1 MLYKV
6 TNYPED
12 IQELIDN
19 IEKEIKIQVI
29 KVKRWNLPI
38 NKYKIDLE
46 ITKEAEVTIIEE
58 FILKI
63 ALMYKGRYISINLI
77 KEILNLDEV
86 FIIDSIKN
94 LLYAKSVET
103 NNSKEIKITEIGER
117 QLKDGKGL
125 FSNKKKSVE
134 LFIQPNFKLFYSN
147 INHKVSNRNMLNLNC
162 EYEICDEIISCS
174 NEFTKSII
182 KIVNNRDEVLINEL
196 RNEYISK
203 INKIS
208 ILDRD
213 IAGEYIE
220 FWIYD
225 ILEDR
230 LYCRVWDMNSKVYVK
245 ELSDYITNNKPLNKE
260 DFDLDLPME
269 FKDIDYD
276 KRMEVSIYENK
287 FKENIKS
294 KNKEF
299 DQYVRLIRGSKIKE
313 EFNKCLQVAE
323 KYLYIQSPWISEQ
336 VVDEDMI
343 NSFKKLVKRGCRIF
357 ISWGIS
363 RNFYSEDRKPSE
375 RLINRLKNIKSNDG
389 TPGLFIYWI
398 GNHHNKEIIVDDKM
412 HLSGSFNW
420 LSYRGDYLP
429 RGESV
434 YISKDIKLIKEAKIY
449 LEEQIFNRICENIEN
464 MDYYEDI
471 NALINLQMFRD
482 DVTNFIL
489 DQINLLISNK
499 SDSSTEKIF
508 KIVSVYLNN
517 RVYDEVLIRG
527 INELI
532 IRKKYLNN
540 IYLIINEL
548 KVDNYDMYIRLFKKY
563 KLELEE
569 VNIIK
574 EA

>member
-147 INHKVSNRNMLNLNC
+147 INHKVSNRNMLNLNY

-343 NSFKKLVKRGCRIF
+343 NSFEKLVKRGCRIF

-464 MDYYEDI
+464 IDYYEDI

>member
-1 MLYKV
+1 MLYEV

-103 NNSKEIKITEIGER
+103 NNSKEIKITEIGEG

-125 FSNKKKSVE
+125 FSNKKESIE
-134 LFIQPNFKLFYSN
+134 LFIQPNFKLFYSDIYN
-147 INHKVSNRNMLNLNC
+147 KVSNCNMLTLND
-162 EYEICDEIISCS
+162 EYDICDEIISCS
-174 NEFTKSII
+174 NEFTKNII
-182 KIVNNRDEVLINEL
+182 KIANNRDEALINEL

-208 ILDRD
+208 ILDRNNT
-213 IAGEYIE
+213 GEYIE

-269 FKDIDYD
+269 FKDINYD
-276 KRMEVSIYENK
+276 NKIDINIYENK

-294 KNKEF
+294 KNNKS
-299 DQYVRLIRGSKIKE
+299 DQSVRLIRGSEIKA

-343 NSFKKLVKRGCRIF
+343 NSFEKLVQRGCKIF

-449 LEEQIFNRICENIEN
+449 LEEQIFNRICENIESI
-464 MDYYEDI
+464 DYYEDI

-540 IYLIINEL
+540 IYSIINEL

>member
-1 MLYKV
+1 MLYEV
-6 TNYPED
+6 TNYSED

-147 INHKVSNRNMLNLNC
+147 INHKVSNRNMLNLNY

-343 NSFKKLVKRGCRIF
+343 NSFEKLVKRGCRIF

-464 MDYYEDI
+464 IDYYEDI